1 MLKRSIKSHI
11 ASDGGMRF
19 FCVYTHINKNSRQ
32 TYSLPAVIF

>member
-19 FCVYTHINKNSRQ
+19 FVFIHIKKQPTN
-32 TYSLPAVIF
+32 T

>member
-19 FCVYTHINKNSRQ
+19 LCLYTYKKKQPTN
-32 TYSLPAVIF
+32 T

>member
-19 FCVYTHINKNSRQ
+19 LCLYTYKKNSRQ

>member
-19 FCVYTHINKNSRQ
+19 LCLYTYKKKTADKHIVCR
-32 TYSLPAVIF
+32 L

>member
-19 FCVYTHINKNSRQ
+19 FCVYTHIKNSRQ

>member
-19 FCVYTHINKNSRQ
+19 LYTYKKTADKHIVCR
-32 TYSLPAVIF
+32 L

>member
-19 FCVYTHINKNSRQ
+19 FVFIHIKKKQPTN
-32 TYSLPAVIF
+32 T

>member
-19 FCVYTHINKNSRQ
+19 LCLYTYKKQPTN
-32 TYSLPAVIF
+32 T

>member
-19 FCVYTHINKNSRQ
+19 LCLYTYKKTADKHIVCR
-32 TYSLPAVIF
+32 L

>member
-19 FCVYTHINKNSRQ
+19 FFVYKHIKKQPTN
-32 TYSLPAVIF
+32 I

>member
-19 FCVYTHINKNSRQ
+19 FCVYTHIKKTADKHIVCR
-32 TYSLPAVIF
+32 L

>member
-19 FCVYTHINKNSRQ
+19 FVFIHIKKTADKHIVCR
-32 TYSLPAVIF
+32 L

>member
-19 FCVYTHINKNSRQ
+19 FVFIHISKNSRQ
-32 TYSLPAVIF
+32 THSLPAVIF